1 MSRYDMKPKLTLVI
15 SRKFYEVHSVHLLGQ
30 NPFSLNKEKLK
41 NAAIQLLLFVKETN
55 LSKFQVDDN
64 S

>member
-15 SRKFYEVHSVHLLGQ
+15 SRKFYEVHSVHLPDQ

-41 NAAIQLLLFVKETN
+41 NAAI
-55 LSKFQVDDN
+55 
-64 S
+64 